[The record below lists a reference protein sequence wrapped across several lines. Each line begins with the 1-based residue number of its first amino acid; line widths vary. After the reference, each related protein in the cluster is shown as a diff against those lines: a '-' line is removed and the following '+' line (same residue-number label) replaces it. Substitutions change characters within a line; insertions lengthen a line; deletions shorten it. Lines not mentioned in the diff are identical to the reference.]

1 MGIVYTTQG
10 KFEDALA
17 YYAKALQIRKDA
29 LGDEHPD
36 VGTTP
41 RNPRYVDMR
50 VLDSPDVNKRCSM
63 GSYSGTAT
71 VPG

>member
-1 MGIVYTTQG
+1 MDRVQLEGREPICM
-10 KFEDALA
+10 
-17 YYAKALQIRKDA
+17 
-29 LGDEHPD
+29 
-36 VGTTP
+36 TTP